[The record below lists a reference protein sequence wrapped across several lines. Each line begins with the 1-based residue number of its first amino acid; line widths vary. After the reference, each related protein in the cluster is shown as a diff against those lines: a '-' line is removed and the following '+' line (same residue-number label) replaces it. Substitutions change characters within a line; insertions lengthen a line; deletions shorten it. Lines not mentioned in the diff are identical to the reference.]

1 MIQIVKL
8 IVNTIYKLIRA
19 IARKDTPTTIEAFDQ
34 SIDWSDL
41 NIYKS
46 VLIAISLLIMLTSFI
61 MIIINSFKGIS
72 QIINGIF
79 NIDDYR
85 YIDILNI
92 DLRSNLNKIYIP
104 ELIISIFGL
113 LILVTF
119 LYYLYQFNSFIPSI
133 DKEDINVI
141 ESKESYEY

>member
-1 MIQIVKL
+1 MIQIVKE

-19 IARKDTPTTIEAFDQ
+19 IARKDTPTTKEAFDQ

-41 NIYKS
+41 SIYKG

-72 QIINGIF
+72 QIVNSIF

-119 LYYLYQFNSFIPSI
+119 LYYLYQFNSFIPNV
-133 DKEDINVI
+133 DEEDTTVLVAT
-141 ESKESYEY
+141 

>member
-1 MIQIVKL
+1 MFYSWNF
-8 IVNTIYKLIRA
+8 NTIYKLIRA